1 MKKVLLASTALALS
15 AGVAAADVRLSG
27 DARMGLQ
34 YNSANA
40 VSTTIEKRFTLNIDG
55 STTTDGGVTL
65 GARLRIRSDEN
76 TGSST
81 NGARVFARFGGLT
94 VAAGN
99 ILGAIESMPNLYGP
113 VTPLQMTGNGFHS
126 MITNVDRGAGPG
138 AIGTGGVN
146 QFGWDSYS
154 SRGNAGTASGDGI
167 EVIYTMGDFTFHA
180 SYSADSLRGVAGGGN
195 VRAAAYGAYKFSGWT
210 LAVGIQDSN
219 VVADE
224 QEDILAATI
233 SGKVGNFDVGLGYA
247 QNGKGA
253 NKVDKVALN
262 VGVTLDNGLGLVAH
276 VANQNFSGAG
286 VTNPTTFGIGAR
298 YGLGGGAFIS
308 GGIQTTE
315 RGATRADLGLSFNF

>member
-1 MKKVLLASTALALS
+1 MKKVLFASTALALS

-34 YNSANA
+34 YNSAN
-40 VSTTIEKRFTLNIDG
+40 VVTTTIEKRFTLNIDG

-76 TGSST
+76 TGSNT

-126 MITNVDRGAGPG
+126 MITNIDRGAGK
-138 AIGTGGVN
+138 GGVIGR
-146 QFGWDSYS
+146 QYFGWDAYS

-167 EVIYTMGDFTFHA
+167 EVIYTMGDFTFHV
-180 SYSADSLRGVAGGGN
+180 SYSADSLGGVAGGGN
-195 VRAAAYGAYKFSGWT
+195 VRTAAYGAYKFSGWT
-210 LAVGIQDSN
+210 LAIGIQDSN
-219 VVADE
+219 VLPNDA
-224 QEDILAATI
+224 EDILAATL

-247 QNGKGA
+247 QTGAGA

-262 VGVTLDNGLGLVAH
+262 VGVTLANGLGLVAH
-276 VANQNFSGAG
+276 VANQNHSDAV

-315 RGATRADLGLSFNF
+315 RGATRGDIGLSFSF